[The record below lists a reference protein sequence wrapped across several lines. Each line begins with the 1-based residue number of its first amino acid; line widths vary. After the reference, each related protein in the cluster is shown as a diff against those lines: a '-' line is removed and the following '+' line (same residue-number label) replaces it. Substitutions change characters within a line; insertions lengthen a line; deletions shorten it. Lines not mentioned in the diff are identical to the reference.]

1 MNKKRLFPN
10 KTYTA
15 LALLCFALA
24 DIHDGLGPFLGVYL
38 QQQHW
43 TADNIGYV
51 MTAGSLIGLLC
62 SAPFGAFVDHTEKK
76 RGIIALAVI
85 TIVCSSA
92 AIIFWNSFS
101 AVTVTR
107 IMQGAAASA
116 ITPAL
121 TGITLGL
128 VGQTGLAMQLGR
140 NEAWNHAGNAGTAV
154 LSGLIGYFFGLEGVL
169 AVLTAM
175 GVLALFSLHSIN
187 PAAIDYAK
195 ARGLESSSQYYAAEN
210 KNTENIPHTDAK
222 AIPKAKLLFKNIP
235 LFIIALTVFFFHLG
249 NAALLP
255 LLGQSAVAQ
264 FSVNPAFYT
273 ACTIVLAQCTM
284 IATALWAAKKAAKNG
299 YTLLFYLALTALPVR
314 GLIAGFWVNP
324 WNIIPVQILDGV
336 GAGLLGVAMPG
347 LVAQLLQKS
356 GHINLGLGYVL
367 TIQGIGASLSNAYGG
382 FFAHAIGYNY
392 AFLALAAA
400 PCLGLI
406 LFGCAH
412 KKHLL

>member
-1 MNKKRLFPN
+1 MNKPIFLQN

-38 QQQHW
+38 QQLNW

-62 SAPFGAFVDHTEKK
+62 SAPFGAFADYTPKK
-76 RGIIALAVI
+76 RSIIALAVLC
-85 TIVCSSA
+85 IVASSA
-92 AIIFWNSFS
+92 GIIFWHSFS

-121 TGITLGL
+121 TGITLGI
-128 VGQTGLAMQLGR
+128 VGQKGLAMQLGR
-140 NEAWNHAGNAGTAV
+140 NEAWNHAGNAGTAI
-154 LSGLIGYFFGLEGVL
+154 LSGLTGYFFDLQGVL
-169 AVLTAM
+169 AVLAAM
-175 GVLALFSLHSIN
+175 GILALYSLRSID

-195 ARGLESSSQYYAAEN
+195 ARGLTAPPPLNGDQSINTQNTAAVPD
-210 KNTENIPHTDAK
+210 KTL
-222 AIPKAKLLFKNIP
+222 PKARLLLKNN
-235 LFIIALTVFFFHLG
+235 ALLLISGTLFFFHLG

-255 LLGQSAVAQ
+255 LLGQSAVAR
-264 FSVNPAFYT
+264 FNVNPALYT
-273 ACTIVLAQCTM
+273 ALTIVLAQCTM
-284 IATALWAAKKAAKNG
+284 IITALWAAKKADKNG
-299 YTLLFYLALTALPVR
+299 YALLFYYALLALPVR
-314 GLIAGFWVNP
+314 GIIAGFWVNP

-347 LVAQLLQKS
+347 LTAQILQKS
-356 GHINLGLGYVL
+356 GHINLGLGCVL
-367 TIQGIGASLSNAYGG
+367 TIQGIGAALSNAYGG
-382 FFAHAIGYNY
+382 FFAHSAGYNY

-400 PCLGLI
+400 PCIGLI
-406 LFGCAH
+406 LFSYAR
-412 KKHLL
+412 KKQTL